1 LDLFAR
7 FVQFVSSEQIVMAA
21 AANIISAPTAAWSE
35 TLPRRGRVGI
45 LALILTESAFF
56 SIFVVAYI
64 FYLGKSITG
73 PFPRDVLS
81 TPILNTVCLLSSSI
95 TIVLA
100 IRSLRAGA
108 IRTFT
113 IWWFATFALGF
124 EFLVGTAFEWHK
136 LIYRY
141 GLTIR
146 TNLFGTTYYALVGL
160 HALHVTVGLLLILLV
175 MVLTMCGYMSDRHVE
190 RTDVLSWYW
199 HFVDAVWVVVFL
211 TVYVVGH

>member
-1 LDLFAR
+1 
-7 FVQFVSSEQIVMAA
+7 MAA
-21 AANIISAPTAAWSE
+21 AATTVPASGAPWSA
-35 TLPRRGRVGI
+35 TLPRRGHVGI

-64 FYLGKSITG
+64 FYLGKSLTG

-81 TPILNTVCLLSSSI
+81 PPIVNTICLLSSSI

-100 IRSLRAGA
+100 IRALRAGS
-108 IRTFT
+108 IRAFAA
-113 IWWFATFALGF
+113 WWFITFALGL
-124 EFLVGTAFEWHK
+124 EFMVGTALEWHH
-136 LIYRY
+136 LIYRD

-146 TNLFGTTYYALVGL
+146 TNLFGTTYYSLVGL
-160 HALHVTVGLLLILLV
+160 HALHVTIGLLLILLV
-175 MVLTMCGYMSDRHVE
+175 LILTMCGYMNDRHIE

-211 TVYVVGH
+211 TVYVIGR